1 MNVLGPQLRPYLF
14 FADNLTASIKQCNQ
28 QSNGLI
34 LDPHQHTLP
43 PKLGGGGVHLKESK
57 PVNHGWGASDIGS
70 TIESDSERETQFA
83 LVKPIILASRTQVV
97 RQKPPWAAITLLKM
111 ATGRDRALLPRTAA
125 KGPRFSPPD
134 KRARQIGL
142 VAASSCVERD
152 WAALQGIHGARTG
165 SRPRV
170 PHVGAGRPLFYSCC
184 ESDPRGS
191 GRPAR

>member
-1 MNVLGPQLRPYLF
+1 MQPAIERADPGSAPAHPSAEARRRWCPPQRVQ
-14 FADNLTASIKQCNQ
+14 TCKSWVGSIRYW
-28 QSNGLI
+28 
-34 LDPHQHTLP
+34 LDDRVRFRA
-43 PKLGGGGVHLKESK
+43 GN
-57 PVNHGWGASDIGS
+57 PVRAGEANYIGFP
-70 TIESDSERETQFA
+70 D
-83 LVKPIILASRTQVV
+83 QVV